1 MQLLLFKVQGSS
13 RRVRRRRYYWRS
25 KGWRNSLLT
34 LPGIDVPAEQ
44 RHYRPYNLLTPD
56 EKRRIVT
63 WAQSGD
69 KQAIEAIIIGHEVL
83 IHGRVARLMPYAS
96 VDDMLDMENEIRIR
110 IVQKIQHYSSRP
122 NVTLTT
128 WLYRLSSNLVIS
140 KLRKR
145 SRVTCQYEAMEHD
158 IRHADDDTQNIMQ
171 VDAWESFM
179 GALTEAESSWVL
191 NMKKAVE
198 ANDHHLLR
206 SAMSRRAADGVDV
219 EEIRRKAKA
228 AGIAFMET

>member
-1 MQLLLFKVQGSS
+1 MK
-13 RRVRRRRYYWRS
+13 
-25 KGWRNSLLT
+25 K
-34 LPGIDVPAEQ
+34 A
-44 RHYRPYNLLTPD
+44 
-56 EKRRIVT
+56 RIVT

-145 SRVTCQYEAMEHD
+145 SRVTCQYEG
-158 IRHADDDTQNIMQ
+158 N
-171 VDAWESFM
+171 
-179 GALTEAESSWVL
+179 GA
-191 NMKKAVE
+191 
-198 ANDHHLLR
+198 
-206 SAMSRRAADGVDV
+206 
-219 EEIRRKAKA
+219 
-228 AGIAFMET
+228 